1 MVFAATRWIVERE
14 LGDVGGAG
22 KSLVDRVSIA
32 SLQLKADVAGCL
44 RPHFRRVAGEAVEQR
59 HGRQT
64 LVVHREKLGGILGLL
79 QGFGNDQRDAI
90 ADMAH
95 EVLRQY
101 RPQRTIVMRARA
113 ASLETPGMAGR
124 RFSPATSSPVS
135 TANTPGALRAAVA
148 SMLEN
153 FRVRV
158 PRPHDIG
165 EGHIR
170 WRDVVDE
177 AALSGQEAPILDTA
191 DGCADP

>member
-1 MVFAATRWIVERE
+1 MVWAA
-14 LGDVGGAG
+14 LGKG
-22 KSLVDRVSIA
+22 LVDPLSIA

-44 RPHFRRVAGEAVEQR
+44 RPHFRRVAREAVEQR

-64 LVVHREKLGGILGLL
+64 LVVHREKFGGILGLL
-79 QGFGNDQRDAI
+79 QGFGDDQRDAI

-101 RPQRTIVMRARA
+101 RPQRTIVLRALRQAWKPRA
-113 ASLETPGMAGR
+113 WQAADFLLGYVLAGEHGQHAGR
-124 RFSPATSSPVS
+124 
-135 TANTPGALRAAVA
+135 VA
-148 SMLEN
+148 SGSRVNAEN

-165 EGHIR
+165 EDHIR